1 MKKVTIA
8 IITLLLFSCHTKN
21 QPTNTNAMAD
31 MKMPVRSADRDTS
44 GKSQKDSMGSLTG
57 MNNNIYYTCSMHP
70 QIMEPKPGKC
80 PICGMDLISVQRN
93 TTLDA
98 DEIKLSEQQ
107 VQLGNIQTDTI
118 NKGMLGDQLV
128 LTATVTIDQM
138 KTTSM
143 SAKVMG
149 RIEKL
154 YFKNVGD
161 YVKSGDKIFDIYSE
175 ELNNTKQELIM
186 ALERKNTLDN
196 ALIDF
201 DRLIQSAKNKL
212 LLWGMSQAQ
221 IEELIITKKTA
232 PLTTFYSN
240 VNGYI
245 TTIDLKEGNY
255 TMEGSTVF
263 RLADLS
269 TLWAEAQVYSSQLS
283 QIDRNGIAEVRIP
296 EIAGKSSKGKIEF
309 VNPELNPDTRI
320 NLIRVSILNPSNQLK
335 PGMSAYVIFKNP
347 QHTMLSLPIDAVI
360 RDGKGATVWVQTGT
374 NIYKSRMVVTGMEA
388 GERIEIKSGLKPGD
402 VIVMS
407 GAYLINSEYIFKK
420 GANPM
425 SAMKM

>member
-8 IITLLLFSCHTKN
+8 IVTLLLFSCHTKN

-161 YVKSGDKIFDIYSE
+161 YEIGRASCR
-175 ELNNTKQELIM
+175 
-186 ALERKNTLDN
+186 ER
-196 ALIDF
+196 
-201 DRLIQSAKNKL
+201 
-212 LLWGMSQAQ
+212 
-221 IEELIITKKTA
+221 
-232 PLTTFYSN
+232 
-240 VNGYI
+240 V
-245 TTIDLKEGNY
+245 
-255 TMEGSTVF
+255 
-263 RLADLS
+263 
-269 TLWAEAQVYSSQLS
+269 
-283 QIDRNGIAEVRIP
+283 
-296 EIAGKSSKGKIEF
+296 
-309 VNPELNPDTRI
+309 
-320 NLIRVSILNPSNQLK
+320 
-335 PGMSAYVIFKNP
+335 
-347 QHTMLSLPIDAVI
+347 
-360 RDGKGATVWVQTGT
+360 
-374 NIYKSRMVVTGMEA
+374 
-388 GERIEIKSGLKPGD
+388 
-402 VIVMS
+402 
-407 GAYLINSEYIFKK
+407 
-420 GANPM
+420 
-425 SAMKM
+425 